1 MITIFGDRMH
11 EGQKTPRHYTLERLV
26 YCGPGMR
33 SNGNIQN
40 EYPHSLVRHLD
51 TEAPPTISVVGDPN
65 LFSPPLTAFL
75 CSKETPGSTILKAFD
90 QAAAWRDAGCCVISG
105 FHSPL
110 ERQCLDILL
119 RGQQPIVMVLA
130 RSMPNLRLP
139 PTQRKAL
146 EAGRLTV
153 VSPFAAGETRAT
165 AELARQR
172 NRVVAALAERVV
184 FGFVSPGGNLAA
196 LRDELHGWGTPYT
209 TLHVE

>member
-1 MITIFGDRMH
+1 M
-11 EGQKTPRHYTLERLV
+11 
-26 YCGPGMR
+26 
-33 SNGNIQN
+33 S
-40 EYPHSLVRHLD
+40 
-51 TEAPPTISVVGDPN
+51 
-65 LFSPPLTAFL
+65 AFL

-130 RSMPNLRLP
+130 RSMPALRLP
-139 PTQRKAL
+139 PAQRKAL
-146 EAGRLTV
+146 EAGRLAV
-153 VSPFAAGETRAT
+153 LSPFAAGEARAT

-196 LRDELHGWGTPYT
+196 LRAELQGWGTPYT

>member
-1 MITIFGDRMH
+1 MAKESTQFYSQIERPDRLFRRIGTNAPLKLQVTGSTIPFA
-11 EGQKTPRHYTLERLV
+11 
-26 YCGPGMR
+26 
-33 SNGNIQN
+33 
-40 EYPHSLVRHLD
+40 SL
-51 TEAPPTISVVGDPN
+51 
-65 LFSPPLTAFL
+65 LTAFL
-75 CSKETPGSTILKAFD
+75 CSKGSPGGTILKAFD

-153 VSPFAAGETRAT
+153 VSPFAAGEARAT

>member
-1 MITIFGDRMH
+1 MIN
-11 EGQKTPRHYTLERLV
+11 ENWY
-26 YCGPGMR
+26 
-33 SNGNIQN
+33 NGNTKN
-40 EYPHSLVRHLD
+40 KYPHSLVQNLD
-51 TEAPPTISVVGDPN
+51 SEAPPTISVIGDPN
-65 LFSPPLTAFL
+65 SLSPPPTAFL

-90 QAAAWRDAGCCVISG
+90 QAAAWRDAGYCVISG

-130 RSMPNLRLP
+130 RSMTILRLP
-139 PTQRKAL
+139 PAQRKAL

-153 VSPFAAGETRAT
+153 LSPFAAGEARAT

-184 FGFVSPGGNLAA
+184 FGFVSPGGSLAV
-196 LRDELHGWGTPYT
+196 LRAELQAWGTPHT
-209 TLHVE
+209 SLHGE